1 MAITV
6 SINEPT
12 ISVTSADSP
21 SVNVNLTSSTL
32 QVVESNSILTNTDGL
47 PEGTYNK
54 YYYTTRLL
62 TDLQNIFDAG
72 IQVNTLTVGT
82 LNNVSENTIIHGS
95 ARVAETLYLGKPANY
110 EQGIVVSAGTV
121 GNAVLATDPTTR
133 RLKWNYSTN
142 GITSSAWYELPR
154 TTDDLAEGSTNLYHT
169 QERVEDTVAN
179 MVNGGVGLVTSYND
193 ATGVLTISV
202 DPTEGSTMT
211 DLTLTGNLTTQ
222 NIVIPVDGD
231 NSGVKRGIRGTAGT
245 DDYWFIGSAST
256 NTTGPGGSADGT
268 AGYLEIATANNG
280 TEPIYVRQYNTAG
293 MPWDTAPS
301 GTTRTLTL
309 LDSSGNTQIP
319 GTLQITGNV
328 IKNSFGGSPI
338 TFGLG
343 NQVGL
348 AGNLNVGSGTAYIQ
362 NLLTANGGILTNTA
376 GITANGV
383 RIGINELGQNAYG
396 TISVSENNPTDDFKI
411 QGGASL
417 RFQNDYI
424 RIENDNQI
432 PVAYID
438 TQNSQGYFTFGNASG
453 TAAYQTAYNVKI
465 DGTLC
470 VTGDTTIGGNLFSTA
485 TTANVIDTTA
495 TTVNAFGAATTLNLG
510 YDGTG
515 SSTTY
520 MAYSNIDSD
529 STRTIHIGRGGSGT
543 TNIHIGNAVGSG
555 GGGTTTFYNYASYP
569 AGAVFQKQFNYSD
582 TSNNPAQFQVN
593 TSTRHGTPIN
603 LIKNYPSNVSAQNG
617 DTLGIDFICETA
629 PNDYNYTM
637 RLEMELADASGA
649 STDADFV
656 LKMTQDDS
664 SIYDVGAER
673 FRIRSTGDVAVK
685 RNITMEGDSIDIG
698 SRSQIQA
705 PTGISSNDTAVVILD
720 SFAKTAYRTAK
731 YIIQATT
738 SSATHSAEAMVIHDG
753 TDSQV
758 TIYAELKSTIAGL
771 WTNLTTT
778 IAGSNVELSVTPA
791 SAAPTNFKVT
801 KILMV

>member
-54 YYYTTRLL
+54 YYTTSRF
-62 TDLQNIFDAG
+62 TQDLQSQFDTG

-417 RFQNDYI
+417 RFQNDFI

-465 DGTLC
+465 DGTLG
-470 VTGDTTIGGNLFSTA
+470 VTANATISGDIAVNGGDLT
-485 TTANVIDTTA
+485 TTA
-495 TTVNAFGAATTLNLG
+495 
-510 YDGTG
+510 
-515 SSTTY
+515 STF
-520 MAYSNIDSD
+520 
-529 STRTIHIGRGGSGT
+529 R
-543 TNIHIGNAVGSG
+543 
-555 GGGTTTFYNYASYP
+555 
-569 AGAVFQKQFNYSD
+569 
-582 TSNNPAQFQVN
+582 
-593 TSTRHGTPIN
+593 
-603 LIKNYPSNVSAQNG
+603 LLPSNVTTLTIGDNMNNGYIGIGNSNKTGFTEIRNPVNFLDGASVYRRTFHGFDAPRILTVSNTLDPSSSEPTAGIGASIMFNVETSRGNTEDGLLFSAVATDVTPGQEDFDFVIFLMENG
-617 DTLGIDFICETA
+617 YA
-629 PNDYNYTM
+629 NYTS
-637 RLEMELADASGA
+637 D
-649 STDADFV
+649 
-656 LKMTQDDS
+656 K
-664 SIYDVGAER
+664 
-673 FRIRSTGDVAVK
+673 FRVRSTGDIYVR
-685 RNITMEGDSIDIG
+685 RNITMVGDSIDIG

-720 SFAKTAYRTAK
+720 SFTKTAYRTAK

-738 SSATHSAEAMVIHDG
+738 SSATHSAEALVIHDG

-758 TIYAELKSTIAGL
+758 TIYAELKSTTAGL